1 MRLIK
6 THWDS
11 LRLIEIPWESL
22 RLLFELSRQADFKTP
37 IGCQIWSRFHREKGQ
52 KLVSHSKGGVLYDSR
67 DPQCTFVHFPFSNM
81 VLFHELSPVN
91 ILQTRNHRF
100 VVLPS
105 SVMSIIRHKG
115 RVHSKKKKLSIF
127 QTLVWTHLS

>member
-1 MRLIK
+1 M
-6 THWDS
+6 
-11 LRLIEIPWESL
+11 
-22 RLLFELSRQADFKTP
+22 
-37 IGCQIWSRFHREKGQ
+37 
-52 KLVSHSKGGVLYDSR
+52 SHSKGGVLYDSR

-115 RVHSKKKKLSIF
+115 RVHSKKKVKYFLNLGPDAPFLIPTNTARKYFHQLEKLIKVHCKC
-127 QTLVWTHLS
+127 LAA